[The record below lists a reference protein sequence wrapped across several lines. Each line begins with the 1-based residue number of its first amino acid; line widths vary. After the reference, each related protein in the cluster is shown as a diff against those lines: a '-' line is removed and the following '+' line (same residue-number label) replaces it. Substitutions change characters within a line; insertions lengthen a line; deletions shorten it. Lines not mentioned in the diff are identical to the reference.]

1 MSGEGTN
8 TTEKTPESNNDGVE
22 GQKQQAES
30 KPYEAPATQADLDRI
45 VESRLARERAK
56 FADYDELKGK
66 ASKYDEAEQAN
77 KTELQRAQE
86 AAAAAEK
93 RATDAEGALLR
104 AKVAN
109 RAGKVLPPSLAARL
123 VGSNEAELEADADRM
138 LEDLLALG
146 GGQER
151 ENPKAPPAAGGGGDV
166 HNGDMTAKDVVDAA
180 TGR

>member
-1 MSGEGTN
+1 MSEGTN
-8 TTEKTPESNNDGVE
+8 TTETTANNAGAE
-22 GQKQQAES
+22 GQQAES
-30 KPYEAPATQADLDRI
+30 KTYEAPATQADLDRI
-45 VESRLARERAK
+45 IESRLARERAK
-56 FADYDELKGK
+56 FDDYDELKSK
-66 ASKYDEAEQAN
+66 ASKYDEAEAAN

-123 VGSNEAELEADADRM
+123 VGNNEAELEADADRM
-138 LEDLLALG
+138 LEDLAALG
-146 GGQER
+146 GGQEH
-151 ENPKAPPAAGGGGDV
+151 EKPKAPPAAGGGDDV

>member
-1 MSGEGTN
+1 MSEGTN
-8 TTEKTPESNNDGVE
+8 STETSESNNAGAE
-22 GQKQQAES
+22 GQKQAES

-56 FADYDELKGK
+56 FADYDEVKGK
-66 ASKYDEAEQAN
+66 ASKYDEAEAAN

-93 RATDAEGALLR
+93 RAADAEGSLLR

-123 VGSNEAELEADADRM
+123 VGANEAELEADADRM
-138 LEDLLALG
+138 LEDLAALG

-151 ENPKAPPAAGGGGDV
+151 EKPKAPPAAGGGGGV